1 MNQGEERKW
10 WNLPL
15 FSRFQVVGLTVAAIY
30 IPYLLL
36 FLREESLQNIE
47 ALLKIWIIFP
57 GFALAHLIPPYG
69 FLNDFRGM
77 AAYLP
82 WMFLFMVLCVFG
94 TLRFR
99 HRLWLPLAG
108 VVLTSSALVY
118 VMLLLL
124 RRSSNWTLRP
134 CAILSC

>member
-10 WNLPL
+10 VKLPL
-15 FSRFQVVGLTVAAIY
+15 SSRFQVVGLTVTAIY
-30 IPYLLL
+30 APYLLL
-36 FLREESLQNIE
+36 LFREDSLQNIE

-77 AAYLP
+77 PAWVP
-82 WMFLFMVLCVFG
+82 WTFLFMALCVFG

-124 RRSSNWTLRP
+124 R
-134 CAILSC
+134 A